1 MSFLSDRKLKSRMG
15 ALKDPAAFWDS
26 DLTAHANV
34 GAVTPIEQKK
44 RGLFGR
50 RKSKGISSAAVNDA
64 AAARPG
70 DGKHIHAYID
80 MKLSTITQYRRC
92 RMIIKNVEYR
102 SLIAVTAV
110 STQMLYC

>member
-1 MSFLSDRKLKSRMG
+1 MSFFSDRKLKARMG

-44 RGLFGR
+44 RGWFG
-50 RKSKGISSAAVNDA
+50 RKSKGTSSAAVNDA

-70 DGKHIHAYID
+70 DGKYIH
-80 MKLSTITQYRRC
+80 STCTIHH
-92 RMIIKNVEYR
+92 V
-102 SLIAVTAV
+102 
-110 STQMLYC
+110 LYCSIQLCRLVLYDRDHVIK